1 MKLNKI
7 RMFLVAALFVGVAFF
22 MTKSTGVSA
31 QTVGRNAIGGRV
43 FGDNTEDVTEEGTEK
58 NVTVL
63 SDTSGVPELDN
74 AAERTNKLI
83 NWVCGW
89 IGGIMALFGF
99 IWAAMNQAGHNTE
112 SRNMG
117 IIVGVIG
124 VVIAFAPSI
133 VKWILGK

>member
-1 MKLNKI
+1 MNNRI
-7 RMFLVAALFVGVAFF
+7 RFFLVAALFVGVAFF

-31 QTVGRNAIGGRV
+31 QTMKEGITGDSAGSICYAIDNT
-43 FGDNTEDVTEEGTEK
+43 GDNSGAEI
-58 NVTVL
+58 L
-63 SDTSGVPELDN
+63 RDTSGVPELDN

>member
-1 MKLNKI
+1 MMLNRIKV
-7 RMFLVAALFVGVAFF
+7 FLVAALFMGVAFL
-22 MTKSTGVSA
+22 MAKGKIVEAKTVPCNGVIVTS
-31 QTVGRNAIGGRV
+31 GNAIMNI
-43 FGDNTEDVTEEGTEK
+43 DGT
-58 NVTVL
+58 
-63 SDTSGVPELDN
+63 DTLADSSGVKELDQ

-83 NWVCGW
+83 NWICGW

-117 IIVGVIG
+117 IIVGAIG

>member
-1 MKLNKI
+1 MNNRI
-7 RMFLVAALFVGVAFF
+7 RFFLVAALFVGVAFF
-22 MTKSTGVSA
+22 MTKSTRISA
-31 QTVGRNAIGGRV
+31 QTMKEGITRDSAGSICYAIDNT
-43 FGDNTEDVTEEGTEK
+43 GDNSGDEILRD
-58 NVTVL
+58 
-63 SDTSGVPELDN
+63 SSGVPELDS

>member
-1 MKLNKI
+1 MYNRI
-7 RMFLVAALFVGVAFF
+7 RFFLVAALFVGVAFF
-22 MTKSTGVSA
+22 MTKSTRISA
-31 QTVGRNAIGGRV
+31 QTMNEGITRDSVGSICYAIDNA
-43 FGDNTEDVTEEGTEK
+43 GDNSGAEILRD
-58 NVTVL
+58 
-63 SDTSGVPELDN
+63 SSGVPELDN

>member
-1 MKLNKI
+1 MNNRI
-7 RMFLVAALFVGVAFF
+7 RFFLVAALFVGVAFF

-31 QTVGRNAIGGRV
+31 QTMNEGITGGVGGSICYAIDNA
-43 FGDNTEDVTEEGTEK
+43 GDNSGAEILRD
-58 NVTVL
+58 
-63 SDTSGVPELDN
+63 SSGVPELDS

>member
-22 MTKSTGVSA
+22 MTKSTRVSA
-31 QTVGRNAIGGRV
+31 QTMKEGITGDSAGSICYAIDNA
-43 FGDNTEDVTEEGTEK
+43 GDNLGAEILRD
-58 NVTVL
+58 
-63 SDTSGVPELDN
+63 SSGVPELDN

>member
-1 MKLNKI
+1 MYNRI
-7 RMFLVAALFVGVAFF
+7 RFFLVAALFVGVAFF
-22 MTKSTGVSA
+22 MTKSTEVSA
-31 QTVGRNAIGGRV
+31 QTMKEGITGDSAGSICYVI
-43 FGDNTEDVTEEGTEK
+43 DNTRDNSGAEILRD
-58 NVTVL
+58 
-63 SDTSGVPELDN
+63 SSGVPELDN